1 MTTVINT
8 KTKAEFKKVLQI
20 FDEKNWVWCDEDKPL
35 EFINL
40 WDNNRKET
48 CIKYKNRFSYGS
60 KEWYE
65 EDDYKIISFEEFLEM
80 EEISEMEGLLEMEGL
95 VKLSEE
101 QIRQEMILN
110 FEVIK

>member
-80 EEISEMEGLLEMEGL
+80 EELE
-95 VKLSEE
+95 VPKLSEE